1 MSVVYFNGEII
12 AESRALVFRD
22 RSFRCGDGAFDTART
37 FGPSR
42 LATASQHEWL
52 DGPEDKNMVSTC
64 RLSRAELEK
73 AWAFWDPWTTKP
85 VT

>member
-1 MSVVYFNGEII
+1 MTDRPNERVVYFNGEII
-12 AESRALVFRD
+12 AESRALVSFRD

-52 DGPEDKNMVSTC
+52 DAPE
-64 RLSRAELEK
+64 
-73 AWAFWDPWTTKP
+73 AFNLPME
-85 VT
+85 